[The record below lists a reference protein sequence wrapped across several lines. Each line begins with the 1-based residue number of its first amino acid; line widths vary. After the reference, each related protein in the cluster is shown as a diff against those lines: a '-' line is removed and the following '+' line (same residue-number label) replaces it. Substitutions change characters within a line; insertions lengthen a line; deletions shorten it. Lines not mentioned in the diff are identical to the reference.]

1 MTLAHKTIS
10 NAIANFIGSLI
21 LPLSA
26 LIITPFTLSQM
37 GTTQYGIYALFF
49 SILSLLNFLDF
60 GLAYGSIRFIVEAN
74 EKKDYNNIKRI
85 INTNLFL
92 FLIFS
97 LIITVVGFITLN
109 PIVYL
114 LHIPLEYVYV
124 TKVGIMVTLI
134 ALGTFFLSTAY
145 RACLQAFQKYIAI
158 NVVSIVVTVIV
169 TIVTLILLYTAPR
182 LDVIIAVTLLMH
194 VLTLCIFWGIV
205 KKIVP
210 GYRFEF
216 TFDRKLFN
224 EIFHFSSYTFVIMIC
239 YQTLFQVDKFFITRI
254 LGATQLSYYAIP
266 RNVASRMHDTIA
278 NINNVLFPLA
288 TELITKQKKA
298 ELILLYQKAFRVNV
312 IGLAAMSVPLFI
324 YSDEIIGLWLGE
336 QYINPTSLMLKLA
349 VIGYVI
355 YTLTSV
361 PASIIAGLNMQKKNM
376 FFFMAI
382 TISNIILLSILLPNG
397 GGLIAASYAFIFA
410 HWCVPIMYI
419 YCERKIGVPMKQQLF
434 TYLRTGITVVVS
446 GAIFYQCIPLVTNL
460 WNLIIIMCLSALLV
474 IVLSIFIILDAND
487 RKIYFEYLKKFT
499 FWKKQPTDTAV
510 M

>member
-10 NAIANFIGSLI
+10 NAVANFIGSLI

-26 LIITPFTLSQM
+26 LIITPFALSQM
-37 GTTQYGIYALFF
+37 GITQYGIYALFF

-74 EKKDYNNIKRI
+74 EKKDYNSIKRI
-85 INTNLFL
+85 INTNIFL
-92 FLIFS
+92 FFIFALVITIVGLI
-97 LIITVVGFITLN
+97 LLN
-109 PIVYL
+109 PIIYL
-114 LHIPLEYVYV
+114 LGIPLEFAHV
-124 TKVGIMVTLI
+124 TKVGIMVTLV

-145 RACLQAFQKYIAI
+145 RACLQAYQKYIAI
-158 NVVSIVVTVIV
+158 NVVSIVVTIIV
-169 TIVTLILLYTAPR
+169 TILTLILLYTTPR
-182 LDVIIAVTLLMH
+182 LDVIIATTLLTH
-194 VLTLCIFWGIV
+194 ILTLTIFAGIV

-210 GYRFEF
+210 GYRFEI

-224 EIFHFSSYTFVIMIC
+224 EIFHFSSFTFVIMIC
-239 YQTLFQVDKFFITRI
+239 YQVLFQVDKFFITRI

-288 TELITKQKKA
+288 TELIAKQKKK

-312 IGLAAMSVPLFI
+312 IGLAAMGVPLFI
-324 YSDEIIGLWLGE
+324 YSDQIIGLWLGE
-336 QYINPTSLMLKLA
+336 QYIHPTSLMLRLA

-376 FFFMAI
+376 YFFVAI

-397 GGLIAASYAFIFA
+397 GGLVAASYAFIFA

-434 TYLRTGITVVVS
+434 TYLRASITIIIS
-446 GAIFYQCIPLVTNL
+446 GVIFYYCVPLITNL
-460 WNLIIIMCLSALLV
+460 WNLIIIMCASALLV
-474 IVLSIFIILDAND
+474 IILSSFIILDASD
-487 RKIYFEYLKKFT
+487 RKTYFEYLKKFA
-499 FWKKQPTDTAV
+499 FWKRETTDTAL